1 MLVNKQTLGT
11 IFTNIKTTF
20 NKAFDATPTVWP
32 KIAMLMPS
40 TTSQNDY
47 AWLSNFPK
55 MRRWIG
61 AKHIKSLAAHKY
73 TLVNDP
79 YEATIG
85 VHKHQ
90 IADDNIGFIGP
101 QAQGA
106 GYSAKQWPDELV
118 IDAVNQG
125 TSQICHDGQYF
136 FDTDH
141 EVGAASVSNK
151 FTLPLD
157 ISTLAAAKASYGAV
171 RTAMKLYKDEEGRPL
186 NITPNV
192 LLVGPG
198 LEDDARSLMTND
210 RLEDGK
216 PNPYKGTAEVVVDA
230 RISSDTDWYLLD
242 TTKPVKPFIFQQ
254 REKPVMMS
262 LTDITSDHVFSLG
275 EFLFGCEARG
285 AAGYGFWQ
293 LAAKGN

>member
-1 MLVNKQTLGT
+1 
-11 IFTNIKTTF
+11 
-20 NKAFDATPTVWP
+20 
-32 KIAMLMPS
+32 
-40 TTSQNDY
+40 
-47 AWLSNFPK
+47 
-55 MRRWIG
+55 
-61 AKHIKSLAAHKY
+61 
-73 TLVNDP
+73 P

-125 TSQICHDGQYF
+125 TSQVCHDGQYF

-141 EVGAASVSNK
+141 EVGTASVSNK

-171 RTAMKLYKDEEGRPL
+171 RTEMKLYKDEEGRPL

-216 PNPYKGTAEVVVDA
+216 PNPYKGTAE
-230 RISSDTDWYLLD
+230 
-242 TTKPVKPFIFQQ
+242 
-254 REKPVMMS
+254 
-262 LTDITSDHVFSLG
+262 
-275 EFLFGCEARG
+275 
-285 AAGYGFWQ
+285 
-293 LAAKGN
+293 

>member
-1 MLVNKQTLGT
+1 MLVNKQTLGA

-20 NKAFDATPTVWP
+20 NKAFEAAPSKWQ
-32 KIAMLMPS
+32 KIAMRVPS
-40 TTSQNDY
+40 TGSQNDY
-47 AWLSNFPK
+47 TWLNNFPK

-61 AKHIKSLAAHKY
+61 AKHIKSLGAHKY

-79 YEATIG
+79 FEATIG
-85 VHKHQ
+85 VHKHD

-101 QAQGA
+101 QSEGA

-118 IDAVNQG
+118 FEAVNQG

-141 EVGAASVSNK
+141 EVGDASVSNK
-151 FTLPLD
+151 FALPLD
-157 ISTLAAAKASYGAV
+157 ISTQAAAKASYGAV
-171 RTAMKLYKDEEGRPL
+171 RTAMKLFKDDEGRPL
-186 NITPNV
+186 NVTPNV
-192 LLVGPG
+192 LLVGPA
-198 LEDDARSLMTND
+198 LEDTANTLMTAD

-230 RISSDTDWYLLD
+230 RIESDTAWYLLD
-242 TTKPVKPFIFQQ
+242 TTKPILPFIFQD
-254 REKPVMMS
+254 REKPQMMA
-262 LTDITSDHVFSLG
+262 LTDITSDHVFNLG
-275 EFLFGCEARG
+275 EFLFSCEARG